1 LQLGRHELCSRTG
14 VTEETRQV
22 TVRPANGFAL
32 IDLVF
37 VCGIIG
43 VLSSVALP
51 KLGVARQAAGVSSAI
66 GSMRAINSAE
76 LTFAFS
82 CGSGF
87 YAPSLTTLGTPPI
100 GSSEPFIASGLSVAD
115 TVTKGGYTYQLAGTA
130 YPGSPATCNGLAL
143 GASAQGFRAGGDPAV
158 PGNVRFFATNASN
171 TIIEDVASL
180 YASMPEYGVPPSG
193 HPLH

>member
-1 LQLGRHELCSRTG
+1 VIEQ
-14 VTEETRQV
+14 TRQV

-43 VLSSVALP
+43 VLSSIALP
-51 KLGVARQAAGVSSAI
+51 RLGVARQAAGTSSAI

-76 LTFAFS
+76 LAFAFS

-87 YAPSLTTLGTPPI
+87 YAPSLTTLGTPPV
-100 GSSEPFIASGLSVAD
+100 GTTEPFITTALSLAD
-115 TVTKGGYTYQLAGTA
+115 TVTKSGYTFQLSGTA
-130 YPGSPATCNGLAL
+130 YPGAPASCNGLAV
-143 GASAQGFRAGGDPAV
+143 GAAAQGFRAAGDPLA
-158 PGNVRFFATNASN
+158 PGNLRFFGTNASN
-171 TIIEDVASL
+171 TIVEDVATL
-180 YASMPEYGVPPSG
+180 YATMPEYGLPPSG

>member
-1 LQLGRHELCSRTG
+1 MN
-14 VTEETRQV
+14 VTEETHRV
-22 TVRPANGFAL
+22 TVRPAHGFAL

-43 VLSSVALP
+43 ILSSIALP
-51 KLGVARQAAGVSSAI
+51 RLSVARQAAGAASAI

-100 GSSEPFIASGLSVAD
+100 GTTEPFISKNLSVAD
-115 TVTKGGYTYQLAGTA
+115 TVTKSGYTFQLSGTP
-130 YPGSPATCNGLAL
+130 YPGAPPSCNGLAL
-143 GASAQGFRAGGDPAV
+143 SASAQGFKAGGDPAV
-158 PGNVRFFATNASN
+158 PGNIRFFATNSTN
-171 TIIEDVASL
+171 TIVEDIASL
-180 YASMPEYGVPPSG
+180 YATMPENGVAVAG
-193 HPLH
+193 HPLR